1 MGCGSVVSRELDV
14 GVKSFQQSVSR
25 GVAPYTRKKRFCH
38 KILGA
43 LLGRVGHKLNAMLI
57 RHIKS
62 SGAET
67 PEEFVV
73 AVSTFETSSRRP
85 YIHVTQYWY
94 ARGGAMPTLPPHEER
109 FLERMF
115 DAIFFAWARLEIQ
128 GPQFPYTTLLQLLV
142 HHFALGASSRHLV
155 RFSRVLRC
163 PKRRLRYNILF
174 EKCVAY
180 IANAGERF

>member
-1 MGCGSVVSRELDV
+1 MKCGSVASRELDV
-14 GVKSFQQSVSR
+14 NVKSFQQSVSK
-25 GVAPYTRKKRFCH
+25 GASPYTRKKRFCH

-43 LLGRVGHKLNAMLI
+43 LLGRVGHKLNPKLI

-73 AVSTFETSSRRP
+73 AISTFETNSRRP
-85 YIHVTQYWY
+85 YIHVAQYWH
-94 ARGGAMPTLPPHEER
+94 ACGGALPTLPPKEER

-115 DAIFFAWARLEIQ
+115 DGIFFAWARLGIR

-142 HHFALGASSRHLV
+142 HHFKLGASSRHLV

-163 PKRRLRYNILF
+163 PKRRLRYNMLF
-174 EKCVAY
+174 EKCVRY
-180 IANAGERF
+180 VANHGERF